1 MHMYRIILILLPAI
15 VILNENIA
23 TAQGCSDAGVCSMG
37 NIESNHTYIKDSTK
51 NTYSIRIGQGI
62 GLGEQSVINA
72 LTNIDLSANFNKLY
86 LQVKIPY
93 AYNSGKLGQ
102 VNGFSDISLSASYT
116 LRNTQKQTYGVVV
129 GFKIPTN
136 QADIKLGNGIAPMPY
151 QTSLGTYDLILGTN
165 LKLDK
170 YVFALAYQHV
180 LKHNNR
186 NQFIASDFTNADNY
200 FSSFLFKR
208 SNDVVLRV
216 ERRIDFKNYWS
227 INPSTLFI
235 YRLRN
240 DQEAD
245 VGGNYSEI
253 KNSNGL
259 TFNAVV
265 NINKKFN
272 DENAIDLSF
281 AFPLVVRDVRPDGL
295 TRSAIISA
303 AYKFNL

>member
-216 ERRIDFKNYWS
+216 ERRIDFKNNWS

>member
-1 MHMYRIILILLPAI
+1 MYKTILTLTSSFILLSI
-15 VILNENIA
+15 NDVK
-23 TAQGCSDAGVCSMG
+23 AQGCSDAGVCSMG

-51 NTYSIRIGQGI
+51 NTYSIRIGQGF

-72 LTNIDLSANFNKLY
+72 LTNIDLSANFNKFY
-86 LQVKIPY
+86 LQLKIPY
-93 AYNSGKLGQ
+93 AYNSGNLGQ

-116 LRNTQKQTYGVVV
+116 IKNTQKHTYGVVL

-170 YVFALAYQHV
+170 YVFALAYLHV

-216 ERRIDFKNYWS
+216 ERRIDFKNNWS

-265 NINKKFN
+265 NINKKFKN
-272 DENAIDLSF
+272 ENAIDLSF

>member
-116 LRNTQKQTYGVVV
+116 LRNTQKQTYGVVL

-216 ERRIDFKNYWS
+216 ERRIDFKNNWS